1 MVEEHGKGQQLY
13 RFRAWPKAPPAALAI
28 LFALITLAGFAIVHH
43 AAVAGAVLLLMGGAL
58 GFLIYADCALA
69 MSQWRN
75 AIDAYVHQDSNLC
88 VVAPIASAADNSQSG
103 I

>member
-1 MVEEHGKGQQLY
+1 
-13 RFRAWPKAPPAALAI
+13 
-28 LFALITLAGFAIVHH
+28 
-43 AAVAGAVLLLMGGAL
+43 MGGAL